1 MPSRSK
7 RLFSEGAIGAKE
19 TSQPDGVG
27 ERKLTLGMK
36 GDDVKSVQKK
46 LIALGYLT
54 GKADGVYGTA
64 TESAIRRFQTRNG
77 LTSDGIC
84 GEDTVKALYPRA
96 FCAPACPA
104 TT

>member
-1 MPSRSK
+1 M
-7 RLFSEGAIGAKE
+7 
-19 TSQPDGVG
+19 G

-36 GDDVKSVQKK
+36 GDDVKSVQTK

-84 GEDTVKALYPRA
+84 GEDTVKALYSSAAIDAAAPSRPLLSRWMKAHPRA